1 MQPIY
6 IDLHIHTSENANN
19 LNTNYDIAELVGQI
33 KKLNGDSPFMISLT
47 DHNTINKSAYLK
59 AQNLDLN
66 LIIGVELHIQ
76 NRAEAKSYHC
86 HIYFNAPIEDA
97 VIDSL
102 NEILDELY
110 PNKLPDRNDPNTPD
124 IQKIINS
131 FDTFD
136 FILLPHGSQK
146 HGAFNY
152 SINDG
157 ENLDNAINRSI
168 YYNHFDGFTSRSTKG
183 LEATHQYFERL
194 GISEFINLVTC
205 SDNYSPSIY
214 PRSHSGNDDDFIPTW
229 MFAQPT
235 FDGLRLSL
243 SESTRLVA
251 SHEKPI
257 PRSDYIGHVELQNEH
272 IDVNVNL
279 TEGLNV
285 VIGGSS
291 SGKTLFVDSLYRNIH
306 QDFEGSKYIERYG
319 VENMIVE
326 NTSGMTPYYISQNF
340 IAENISDNNEKS
352 IDKIEILRNIFPA
365 DDEIN
370 RSITTGLNKL
380 HEVISEMLQYVE
392 KIEDCERTLNALPNP
407 GQLIVTGIVKKN
419 ALNILMPTAE
429 EESLV
434 KYPSNQYKIDLEA
447 IETIRTFLENNPLIE
462 DANEEINSIKTKLT
476 LAAKAYT
483 MFDDV
488 SMVVKEHKQVVD
500 RILKDELGQQQSRI
514 TNKDSLLKTV
524 GEYIKVLTGFKHC
537 KQELIK
543 IKYSFQTRE
552 IEARGH
558 KLSVINN
565 FIFNEKV
572 LVDALKYCLKSNI
585 NTIAD
590 VTPWNLMSR
599 YFKKNPNVESYND
612 MTQRVY
618 TKLME
623 LNTRSYKIITKDG
636 KDFNSLSP
644 GWKTAILLDLILGY
658 EQDTAPIIIDQPED
672 NLAVKYINSTLTETI
687 KAVKWSKQVIMVSHN
702 ATIPMMAD
710 AQTIV
715 VCENDGNK
723 ITIRSASLESEVF
736 GQKVLDYIADQTDGG
751 RTSIKKRVKKY
762 NFKKYN

>member
-1 MQPIY
+1 M
-6 IDLHIHTSENANN
+6 
-19 LNTNYDIAELVGQI
+19 
-33 KKLNGDSPFMISLT
+33 
-47 DHNTINKSAYLK
+47 TI
-59 AQNLDLN
+59 
-66 LIIGVELHIQ
+66 
-76 NRAEAKSYHC
+76 
-86 HIYFNAPIEDA
+86 P
-97 VIDSL
+97 
-102 NEILDELY
+102 
-110 PNKLPDRNDPNTPD
+110 
-124 IQKIINS
+124 
-131 FDTFD
+131 
-136 FILLPHGSQK
+136 
-146 HGAFNY
+146 
-152 SINDG
+152 
-157 ENLDNAINRSI
+157 
-168 YYNHFDGFTSRSTKG
+168 
-183 LEATHQYFERL
+183 
-194 GISEFINLVTC
+194 
-205 SDNYSPSIY
+205 
-214 PRSHSGNDDDFIPTW
+214 
-229 MFAQPT
+229 
-235 FDGLRLSL
+235 
-243 SESTRLVA
+243 
-251 SHEKPI
+251 
-257 PRSDYIGHVELQNEH
+257 
-272 IDVNVNL
+272 
-279 TEGLNV
+279 
-285 VIGGSS
+285 
-291 SGKTLFVDSLYRNIH
+291 
-306 QDFEGSKYIERYG
+306 
-319 VENMIVE
+319 
-326 NTSGMTPYYISQNF
+326 
-340 IAENISDNNEKS
+340 
-352 IDKIEILRNIFPA
+352 
-365 DDEIN
+365 
-370 RSITTGLNKL
+370 
-380 HEVISEMLQYVE
+380 
-392 KIEDCERTLNALPNP
+392 
-407 GQLIVTGIVKKN
+407 
-419 ALNILMPTAE
+419 
-429 EESLV
+429 
-434 KYPSNQYKIDLEA
+434 
-447 IETIRTFLENNPLIE
+447 
-462 DANEEINSIKTKLT
+462 
-476 LAAKAYT
+476 
-483 MFDDV
+483 
-488 SMVVKEHKQVVD
+488 
-500 RILKDELGQQQSRI
+500 
-514 TNKDSLLKTV
+514 SLLKTV

>member
-1 MQPIY
+1 M
-6 IDLHIHTSENANN
+6 
-19 LNTNYDIAELVGQI
+19 
-33 KKLNGDSPFMISLT
+33 
-47 DHNTINKSAYLK
+47 
-59 AQNLDLN
+59 
-66 LIIGVELHIQ
+66 
-76 NRAEAKSYHC
+76 
-86 HIYFNAPIEDA
+86 
-97 VIDSL
+97 
-102 NEILDELY
+102 
-110 PNKLPDRNDPNTPD
+110 
-124 IQKIINS
+124 
-131 FDTFD
+131 
-136 FILLPHGSQK
+136 
-146 HGAFNY
+146 
-152 SINDG
+152 
-157 ENLDNAINRSI
+157 
-168 YYNHFDGFTSRSTKG
+168 
-183 LEATHQYFERL
+183 
-194 GISEFINLVTC
+194 TC

-257 PRSDYIGHVELQNEH
+257 RRSDYIGHVELQNEH

-319 VENMIVE
+319 VDNMIVE

-352 IDKIEILRNIFPA
+352 VDKIEILRNIFPA
-365 DDEIN
+365 DDVIN

-447 IETIRTFLENNPLIE
+447 IETIRTFLENNPLVE
-462 DANEEINSIKTKLT
+462 GANEEINSIKTKLA

-483 MFDDV
+483 VFDDV

-524 GEYIKVLTGFKHC
+524 GEYIKALTGFKHC

-543 IKYSFQTRE
+543 TKYSFQTRE

-565 FIFNEKV
+565 FSFNEKV

-585 NTIAD
+585 NTIVD
-590 VTPWNLMSR
+590 VTPWTLMSR

-612 MTQRVY
+612 MTQKVY

-623 LNTRSYKIITKDG
+623 LNTRSYKIVTKDG
-636 KDFNSLSP
+636 KDFNNLSP

>member
-1 MQPIY
+1 M
-6 IDLHIHTSENANN
+6 
-19 LNTNYDIAELVGQI
+19 
-33 KKLNGDSPFMISLT
+33 
-47 DHNTINKSAYLK
+47 
-59 AQNLDLN
+59 
-66 LIIGVELHIQ
+66 
-76 NRAEAKSYHC
+76 
-86 HIYFNAPIEDA
+86 
-97 VIDSL
+97 
-102 NEILDELY
+102 
-110 PNKLPDRNDPNTPD
+110 
-124 IQKIINS
+124 
-131 FDTFD
+131 
-136 FILLPHGSQK
+136 
-146 HGAFNY
+146 
-152 SINDG
+152 
-157 ENLDNAINRSI
+157 
-168 YYNHFDGFTSRSTKG
+168 
-183 LEATHQYFERL
+183 
-194 GISEFINLVTC
+194 
-205 SDNYSPSIY
+205 
-214 PRSHSGNDDDFIPTW
+214 
-229 MFAQPT
+229 
-235 FDGLRLSL
+235 
-243 SESTRLVA
+243 
-251 SHEKPI
+251 
-257 PRSDYIGHVELQNEH
+257 
-272 IDVNVNL
+272 NVNL

-585 NTIAD
+585 NTIA
-590 VTPWNLMSR
+590 VFTPWNLMSR

-723 ITIRSASLESEVF
+723 MTIRSASLESEVF

>member
-168 YYNHFDGFTSRSTKG
+168 YYNQFDGFTSRSTKG

-257 PRSDYIGHVELQNEH
+257 RRSDYIGHVELQNEH

-599 YFKKNPNVESYND
+599 YFKKNPNVESSND

>member
-1 MQPIY
+1 MAGKGIYYESQFEEATIELLREAHWQYTFGDDIHRKYTDPLIEEDLRNFLAAQYKDRDLTTSEIDGIVANLRNTGGQNDYYALRNAFLLYRDGYDFAYSDGRDNPFRLEY
-6 IDLHIHTSENANN
+6 IDFEH
-19 LNTNYDIAELVGQI
+19 
-33 KKLNGDSPFMISLT
+33 P
-47 DHNTINKSAYLK
+47 DHNIFRCVNQFVMEQGRENRRPDILLFVNGIPVCIIELKNPTKQNATIRDAHTQICTRYMRDIPALLK
-59 AQNLDLN
+59 YCAL
-66 LIIGVELHIQ
+66 
-76 NRAEAKSYHC
+76 
-86 HIYFNAPIEDA
+86 A
-97 VIDSL
+97 VISDGAKNAL
-102 NEILDELY
+102 GTIYTPFEFFYEWKKIENED
-110 PNKLPDRNDPNTPD
+110 KA
-124 IQKIINS
+124 
-131 FDTFD
+131 
-136 FILLPHGSQK
+136 G
-146 HGAFNY
+146 
-152 SINDG
+152 
-157 ENLDNAINRSI
+157 
-168 YYNHFDGFTSRSTKG
+168 KG
-183 LEATHQYFERL
+183 LDTLRTLIRGALSPERIL
-194 GISEFINLVTC
+194 
-205 SDNYSPSIY
+205 
-214 PRSHSGNDDDFIPTW
+214 
-229 MFAQPT
+229 
-235 FDGLRLSL
+235 
-243 SESTRLVA
+243 
-251 SHEKPI
+251 
-257 PRSDYIGHVELQNEH
+257 
-272 IDVNVNL
+272 
-279 TEGLNV
+279 
-285 VIGGSS
+285 
-291 SGKTLFVDSLYRNIH
+291 
-306 QDFEGSKYIERYG
+306 
-319 VENMIVE
+319 
-326 NTSGMTPYYISQNF
+326 
-340 IAENISDNNEKS
+340 
-352 IDKIEILRNIFPA
+352 EILRNIFPA

>member
-168 YYNHFDGFTSRSTKG
+168 YYNQFDGFTSRSTKG

-257 PRSDYIGHVELQNEH
+257 RRSDYIGHVELQNEH

-590 VTPWNLMSR
+590 VTPWNLMIR

>member
-1 MQPIY
+1 M
-6 IDLHIHTSENANN
+6 
-19 LNTNYDIAELVGQI
+19 
-33 KKLNGDSPFMISLT
+33 
-47 DHNTINKSAYLK
+47 
-59 AQNLDLN
+59 
-66 LIIGVELHIQ
+66 
-76 NRAEAKSYHC
+76 
-86 HIYFNAPIEDA
+86 
-97 VIDSL
+97 
-102 NEILDELY
+102 
-110 PNKLPDRNDPNTPD
+110 
-124 IQKIINS
+124 
-131 FDTFD
+131 
-136 FILLPHGSQK
+136 
-146 HGAFNY
+146 
-152 SINDG
+152 
-157 ENLDNAINRSI
+157 
-168 YYNHFDGFTSRSTKG
+168 
-183 LEATHQYFERL
+183 
-194 GISEFINLVTC
+194 
-205 SDNYSPSIY
+205 
-214 PRSHSGNDDDFIPTW
+214 
-229 MFAQPT
+229 
-235 FDGLRLSL
+235 
-243 SESTRLVA
+243 
-251 SHEKPI
+251 
-257 PRSDYIGHVELQNEH
+257 
-272 IDVNVNL
+272 
-279 TEGLNV
+279 
-285 VIGGSS
+285 
-291 SGKTLFVDSLYRNIH
+291 DSLYRNIH

-319 VENMIVE
+319 VDNMIVE

-352 IDKIEILRNIFPA
+352 VDKIEILRNIFPA
-365 DDEIN
+365 DDVIN

-447 IETIRTFLENNPLIE
+447 IETIRTFLENNPLVE
-462 DANEEINSIKTKLT
+462 GANEEINSIKTKLA

-483 MFDDV
+483 VFDDV

-524 GEYIKVLTGFKHC
+524 GEYIKALTGFKHC

-543 IKYSFQTRE
+543 TKYSFQTRE

-565 FIFNEKV
+565 FSFNEKV

-585 NTIAD
+585 NTIVD

-612 MTQRVY
+612 MTQ
-618 TKLME
+618 K
-623 LNTRSYKIITKDG
+623 
-636 KDFNSLSP
+636 
-644 GWKTAILLDLILGY
+644 

>member
-1 MQPIY
+1 M
-6 IDLHIHTSENANN
+6 A
-19 LNTNYDIAELVGQI
+19 
-33 KKLNGDSPFMISLT
+33 
-47 DHNTINKSAYLK
+47 
-59 AQNLDLN
+59 
-66 LIIGVELHIQ
+66 
-76 NRAEAKSYHC
+76 SY
-86 HIYFNAPIEDA
+86 
-97 VIDSL
+97 
-102 NEILDELY
+102 
-110 PNKLPDRNDPNTPD
+110 
-124 IQKIINS
+124 
-131 FDTFD
+131 
-136 FILLPHGSQK
+136 
-146 HGAFNY
+146 
-152 SINDG
+152 
-157 ENLDNAINRSI
+157 
-168 YYNHFDGFTSRSTKG
+168 
-183 LEATHQYFERL
+183 
-194 GISEFINLVTC
+194 
-205 SDNYSPSIY
+205 
-214 PRSHSGNDDDFIPTW
+214 
-229 MFAQPT
+229 
-235 FDGLRLSL
+235 
-243 SESTRLVA
+243 
-251 SHEKPI
+251 EKPI
-257 PRSDYIGHVELQNEH
+257 RRSDYIGHVELQNEH

-306 QDFEGSKYIERYG
+306 QDFDGSKYTERYG

-370 RSITTGLNKL
+370 CNITAGLNKL

-392 KIEDCERTLNALPNP
+392 KIEDSERTLNALPNP
-407 GQLIVTGIVKKN
+407 GQLIITGMVKEN
-419 ALNILMPTAE
+419 VLNIFVPTAE
-429 EESLV
+429 EESAV
-434 KYPSNQYKIDLEA
+434 KYMSNQYKSDLET
-447 IETIRTFLENNPLIE
+447 IESIRTFLENNPLIE
-462 DANEEINSIKTKLT
+462 DANKEIDSIKRKLA

-488 SMVVKEHKQVVD
+488 ATIVKEHKQIVD
-500 RILKDELGQQQSRI
+500 RKLKDEFGQQQSRI

-524 GEYIKVLTGFKHC
+524 GEYVKALSGFHHC

-543 IKYSFQTRE
+543 TKYSFQTRE

-558 KLSVINN
+558 RLSVINN
-565 FIFNEKV
+565 FSFNEKV

-585 NTIAD
+585 NSIAD

-612 MTQRVY
+612 MTQKIY

-623 LNTRSYKIITKDG
+623 LNTRSYKIVTKDG

-644 GWKTAILLDLILGY
+644 GWKTAVLLDLILGY

-687 KAVKWSKQVIMVSHN
+687 KAVKWNKQVIMVSHN

-723 ITIRSASLESEVF
+723 ITIRSSSLESEVF